1 MVDQCWCKFAAKWRA
16 VMYKVCFIK
25 MLMPLVLLL
34 AFFDTY
40 SQDVEGL
47 MKKVKAKLDLV
58 NDYKAEGQLKTDVPF
73 MKVPESKVSVFYKKP
88 DKFKIKKEEGIS
100 IVPKGGISI
109 NLNSLFAGNEYTMIA
124 SGSSTIQGKRV
135 VIIKLLPLKEENDVV
150 LSTLYIDEK
159 EALIYKS
166 NTTTKNNGTYEME
179 MTYGKFARWGLP
191 DKVLF
196 SFNTKDY
203 KLPKGVTFE
212 YETEQKSQITS
223 KPKSS
228 KGTVE
233 ITYQNYSINKG
244 IQDNIFN
251 SSN

>member
-1 MVDQCWCKFAAKWRA
+1 MNKYGLIRK
-16 VMYKVCFIK
+16 
-25 MLMPLVLLL
+25 LLP
-34 AFFDTY
+34 FFLLIVSSTVR

-47 MKKVKAKLDLV
+47 MKKVKAKLELV
-58 NDYKAEGQLKTDVPF
+58 NDYRAEGQLKTDVPF
-73 MKVPESKVSVFYKKP
+73 MKVPASKVSIFYKKP
-88 DKFKIKKEEGIS
+88 NKFKIKKEEGIS

-109 NLNSLFAGNEYTMIA
+109 NLNSLFAENEYTIIA
-124 SGSSTIQGKRV
+124 GGKSSVQGKP
-135 VIIKLLPLKEENDVV
+135 VIIVKLLPIQEESDVV

-159 EALIYKS
+159 EALIYKA
-166 NTTTKNNGTYEME
+166 NTTTRNNGTYEME
-179 MTYGKFARWGLP
+179 MSYGKFSRWGLP

-212 YETEQKSQITS
+212 YETGQKPEVAAKQKSQ
-223 KPKSS
+223 

-244 IQDNIFN
+244 IQDAVFN
-251 SSN
+251 AAK

>member
-1 MVDQCWCKFAAKWRA
+1 MNKFGLIRK
-16 VMYKVCFIK
+16 
-25 MLMPLVLLL
+25 LLP
-34 AFFDTY
+34 FFLLIIPFTGR

-47 MKKVKAKLDLV
+47 MKKVKEKLALV

-73 MKVPESKVSVFYKKP
+73 MKIPESKVSVYYKKP
-88 DKFKIKKEEGIS
+88 NKFKIKKEEGIS

-109 NLNSLFAGNEYTMIA
+109 NLNSLFAGNEYTIIPGGNSA
-124 SGSSTIQGKRV
+124 IKGKPV
-135 VIIKLLPLKEENDVV
+135 VIVKLLPVKEESDVV

-159 EALIYKS
+159 EALIYKA
-166 NTTTKNNGTYEME
+166 NTTTRNNGTYEME
-179 MTYGKFARWGLP
+179 MSYGKFTKWGLP

-212 YETEQKSQITS
+212 YETEQKPEAAA
-223 KPKSS
+223 KPKNQ

-233 ITYQNYSINKG
+233 ISYQNYLINKG
-244 IQDNIFN
+244 IQDAVFN
-251 SSN
+251 AAR